1 MYAMTMIIRK
11 IWMVPGECELSSS
24 GGGGEGVSG
33 FLEPGNVIR
42 ITLK

>member
-1 MYAMTMIIRK
+1 
-11 IWMVPGECELSSS
+11 MVPGECELSSSS